1 MSPSR
6 YEELY
11 KNVNPS
17 LREKLEAIRMNLHEG
32 KVSCLVGAGFSKNAE
47 MDDTTRMKDW
57 FELADDFYEILYGEK
72 PSDQDVRYK
81 NVLRLASQVEAS
93 KGRGALESL
102 LQNSLP
108 DERVYPG
115 RLHIDLMKLPWSD
128 VFTTNYDTLLEKAF
142 IEADRYY
149 HKVTNKET
157 LLYAPHPRLV
167 KLHGSFPDIRPF
179 IITEEDYRTYPQ
191 LFPEFVNTVRQS
203 LIENILCL
211 IGFSGD
217 DPNFQNWIGW
227 LRDVMGKQAAPIY
240 QITYDVQMHDSSIY
254 LSNEL
259 GIKIINLA
267 DIKGVK
273 GFSEAIDF
281 FLTYIGREYSTKWSG
296 SNNRSI
302 RNRESSDINTLISEM
317 RQVRESYPGW
327 IVLPISHIN
336 EFSDTKEDIPFWSN
350 ICSECIDISKRIE
363 FLHEINWRIETA
375 LGSFDIEWYLQALEE
390 LSFEDTEVLAD
401 AIYQKLLGLKLSLLN
416 VYRIKGKDKA
426 YELLL
431 GEIEVHI
438 PKLTYEQNRLLTYIK
453 CLYGISR
460 LNYTDVQ
467 KNIDGWNLRLLDYQ
481 GHLWKAGIL
490 IEIGQLRE
498 SEVLLRDLLKSVKRN
513 ILTSRYSSQLASVR
527 SAIELFLWRIDYT
540 CFMDRPKPNPDF
552 DFAGIV
558 RHCCDMIN
566 KEDNR
571 ASHYQI
577 THGFNLLEFGKQWHL
592 EGGGFKGD
600 YYGTIRYFRLYEKLG
615 FPIGIPNH
623 FSSNIE
629 VKTSMIERLLRYY
642 PKYALQWIVRCCDRK
657 TVDAVNRATL
667 QYLSREE
674 ACDFF
679 DETIASCEAGFEQY
693 AGRILQTRILECLL
707 PVLVKLSTLLT
718 QDRIERIFNMLCI
731 VYRKYP
737 LKYDGAEVRTL
748 YKNLSG
754 EGLKRCQTKAMKEP
768 ILQSGVREVD
778 FEMPDLYPNEI
789 EYSPEAGEI
798 AMAGLCSS
806 DSSIQQAAYER
817 LKVLKLTK
825 KEDLTSSVL
834 ATSIENWRA
843 TPPLSDDKLSS
854 FFIFPG
860 EEKNMNSIGTS
871 ELNSFLS
878 EDFKNDN
885 SSSFIDSISNRLYR
899 LQIGYPRFT
908 EEQHSDF
915 LDKVIQILTE
925 NEDIF
930 KKNDSDAF
938 LGGFHSHVREIFRP
952 LNYYSKVEGLPS
964 KGNNKWKG
972 FRSVIERYRQYGY
985 PVLTIIAS
993 LSYLGIWEKT
1003 TIKSYIKEALFSSSS
1018 SLVYDAGNAL
1028 VYMAEK
1034 QGKIVDQSIIKSI
1047 IDKITYII
1055 DESTYAYLHIIIEL
1069 LLKRRINGKARIL
1082 LEKWIDTLPNRID
1095 HLTISEEIKDD
1106 VRYCANQIAGI
1117 MSTVCPDWTG
1127 LTGWEDYMKKDYI
1140 KNDVR
1145 NGFEVGV
1152 QHANSTLIDN

>member
-1 MSPSR
+1 MSPNR

-11 KNVNPS
+11 KNINPS
-17 LREKLEAIRMNLHEG
+17 LRTKLDSIRKHLHDG
-32 KVSCLVGAGFSKNAE
+32 KVSCFVGAGFSKNAE

-57 FELADDFYEILYGEK
+57 FELADDFYETLYGEK
-72 PSDQDVRYK
+72 PSEQDVRYK

-191 LFPEFVNTVRQS
+191 RFPEFVNTVRQS

-227 LRDVMGKQAAPIY
+227 LRDVMGVQASPVY
-240 QITYDVQMHDSSIY
+240 QITYNIQPHDSNIH
-254 LSNEL
+254 LSHDL
-259 GIKIINLA
+259 GLDIINLA
-267 DIKGVK
+267 DIKDIK
-273 GFSEAIDF
+273 GFPEALDF
-281 FLTYIGREYSTKWSG
+281 FLTYVGKEYKTKWSG
-296 SNNRSI
+296 RINNNRL
-302 RNRESSDINTLISEM
+302 ESSDIDVLMIKM
-317 RQVRESYPGW
+317 KQVRKSYPGW
-327 IVLPISHIN
+327 IVLPISHMG
-336 EFSDTKEDIPFWSN
+336 EFSDTKEEIPFWSN
-350 ICSECIDISKRIE
+350 KYSECIDISKRIE
-363 FLHEINWRIETA
+363 FLYEINWRIETA

-390 LSFEDTEVLAD
+390 LSLEDTEVLAK
-401 AIYQKLLGLKLSLLN
+401 AIYQKLFWLKISLLN
-416 VYRIKGKDKA
+416 SYRIKRKDEN
-426 YELLL
+426 YSQLLSWIENYTPEL
-431 GEIEVHI
+431 I
-438 PKLTYEQNRLLTYIK
+438 YEQKRLLTYIK
-453 CLYGISR
+453 CLYAISK
-460 LNYTDVQ
+460 LDYSNVQ
-467 KNIDGWNLRLLDYQ
+467 QFVNNWDLRSLDYQ

-527 SAIELFLWRIDYT
+527 SAIELFLWRIDNTYST
-540 CFMDRPKPNPDF
+540 DRPKPNPDF
-552 DFAGIV
+552 DFAGIE
-558 RHCCDMIN
+558 RHCRDMIN
-566 KEDNR
+566 KEDNQ

-577 THGFNLLEFGKQWHL
+577 THGFNLLEFGKLWHL
-592 EGGGFKGD
+592 GGSGFKGD

-615 FPIGIPNH
+615 FPMGIPNH
-623 FSSNIE
+623 ISLNIE

-642 PKYALQWIVRCCDRK
+642 PKYALQWIVRCCDHK
-657 TVDAVNRATL
+657 TVDALNRATL

-679 DETIASCEAGFEQY
+679 DETIASCEAGLEQY
-693 AGRILQTRILECLL
+693 AGRNLQTRILECLL

-768 ILQSGVREVD
+768 MLQSGVRGVD

-789 EYSPEAGEI
+789 EYSPEAGKI

-915 LDKVIQILTE
+915 LDKVIQILTD

-938 LGGFHSHVREIFRP
+938 LGGTYSHVREIFRP
-952 LNYYSKVEGLPS
+952 LNYYSKVERLPS

-993 LSYLGIWEKT
+993 LSYLGMWEKT

-1055 DESTYAYLHIIIEL
+1055 DESTYVYLHIIIEL

-1152 QHANSTLIDN
+1152 QHANSTLINN

>member
-1 MSPSR
+1 MSPNR

-11 KNVNPS
+11 KNINPS
-17 LREKLEAIRMNLHEG
+17 LRTKLDSIRKHLHDG
-32 KVSCLVGAGFSKNAE
+32 KVSCFVGAGFSKNAE

-57 FELADDFYEILYGEK
+57 FELADDFYETLYGEK
-72 PSDQDVRYK
+72 PSEQDVRYK

-191 LFPEFVNTVRQS
+191 RFPEFVNTVRQS

-227 LRDVMGKQAAPIY
+227 LRDVMGVQASPVY
-240 QITYDVQMHDSSIY
+240 QITYNIQPHDSNIH
-254 LSNEL
+254 LSHDL
-259 GIKIINLA
+259 GLDIINLA
-267 DIKGVK
+267 DIKDIK
-273 GFSEAIDF
+273 GFPEALDF
-281 FLTYIGREYSTKWSG
+281 FLTYVGKEYKTKWSG
-296 SNNRSI
+296 RINNNRL
-302 RNRESSDINTLISEM
+302 ESSDIDVLMIKM
-317 RQVRESYPGW
+317 KQVRKSYPGW
-327 IVLPISHIN
+327 IVLPISHMG
-336 EFSDTKEDIPFWSN
+336 EFSDTKEEIPFWSN
-350 ICSECIDISKRIE
+350 KYSECIDISKRIE
-363 FLHEINWRIETA
+363 FLYEINWRIETA

-390 LSFEDTEVLAD
+390 LSLEDTEVLAK
-401 AIYQKLLGLKLSLLN
+401 AIYQKLFWLKISLLN
-416 VYRIKGKDKA
+416 SYRIKRKDEN
-426 YELLL
+426 YGQLLSWIENYTPEL
-431 GEIEVHI
+431 I
-438 PKLTYEQNRLLTYIK
+438 YEQKRLLTYIK
-453 CLYGISR
+453 CLYAISK
-460 LNYTDVQ
+460 LDYSNVQ
-467 KNIDGWNLRLLDYQ
+467 QFVNNWDLRSLDYQ

-527 SAIELFLWRIDYT
+527 SAIELFLWRIDNT
-540 CFMDRPKPNPDF
+540 FSTDRPKPNPDF
-552 DFAGIV
+552 DFAGIE
-558 RHCCDMIN
+558 RHCRDMIN
-566 KEDNR
+566 KEDNQ

-577 THGFNLLEFGKQWHL
+577 THGFNLLEFGKLWHL
-592 EGGGFKGD
+592 GGSGFKGD

-615 FPIGIPNH
+615 FPMGIPNH
-623 FSSNIE
+623 ISLNIE

-642 PKYALQWIVRCCDRK
+642 PKYALQWIVRCCDHK
-657 TVDAVNRATL
+657 TVDALNRATL

-679 DETIASCEAGFEQY
+679 DETIASCEAGLEQY
-693 AGRILQTRILECLL
+693 AGRNLQTRILECLL

-731 VYRKYP
+731 VYRKYQ

-768 ILQSGVREVD
+768 MLQSGVRGVD

-789 EYSPEAGEI
+789 EYSPEAGKI

-915 LDKVIQILTE
+915 LDKVIQILTD

-938 LGGFHSHVREIFRP
+938 LGGTYSHVREIFRP
-952 LNYYSKVEGLPS
+952 LNYYSKVERLPS

-993 LSYLGIWEKT
+993 LSYLGMWEKT

-1028 VYMAEK
+1028 VCMAEK
-1034 QGKIVDQSIIKSI
+1034 QGKIVDQSIIKSV

-1055 DESTYAYLHIIIEL
+1055 DESTYVYLHIIIEL

-1095 HLTISEEIKDD
+1095 HLTILEEIKDD

-1152 QHANSTLIDN
+1152 HLASSTLIDN